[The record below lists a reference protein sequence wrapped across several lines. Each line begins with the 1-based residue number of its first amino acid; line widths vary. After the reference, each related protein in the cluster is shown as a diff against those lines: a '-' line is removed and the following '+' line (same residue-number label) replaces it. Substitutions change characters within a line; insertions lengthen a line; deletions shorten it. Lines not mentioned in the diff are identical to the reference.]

1 MHSSELQD
9 LPSPHRGHPFFLCTL
24 RAGPREHSFTH
35 HSFPASDPIIPS
47 LGLPWTLSLLPG
59 V

>member
-1 MHSSELQD
+1 MHSSEVQD
-9 LPSPHRGHPFFLCTL
+9 LPSPHRGDPFFLCTL
-24 RAGPREHSFTH
+24 RAGSREHSLTH

-47 LGLPWTLSLLPG
+47 LGLPRTLGLLPG

>member
-9 LPSPHRGHPFFLCTL
+9 LPSPYRGHPFFLCNL
-24 RAGPREHSFTH
+24 RAGSTEHSLTH

-47 LGLPWTLSLLPG
+47 LGLPRTLGLLPG